1 MDHISR
7 RVGVYATSFRGG
19 NTYGAIV
26 AARQETYPINVQA
39 PMLTIAGTPRPLD
52 EADIGELEKMLSV
65 PLDSLVLNMLEL

>member
-7 RVGVYATSFRGG
+7 CINVCDVSLLGEDTH
-19 NTYGAIV
+19 GAIA
-26 AARQETYPINVQA
+26 AARKETNPINGQA

-52 EADIGELEKMLSV
+52 EADIDELEKMLSV